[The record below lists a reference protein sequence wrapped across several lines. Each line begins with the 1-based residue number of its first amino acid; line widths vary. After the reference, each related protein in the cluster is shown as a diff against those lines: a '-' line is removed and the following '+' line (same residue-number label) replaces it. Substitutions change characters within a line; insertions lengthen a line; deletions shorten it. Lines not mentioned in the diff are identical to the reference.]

1 MSLVRSF
8 TKRARAHTRGTEEP
22 SLPRSCNVRYTP
34 GTINRAKISLPT
46 ELISTTNVH
55 ALNAPDIRKISADLS
70 STKSSA
76 DSVLSENDFSSIDK
90 GFLSADNSSSTDL
103 SPITPITPF
112 SEMMQDPT
120 TKDFFSSNPV
130 IASTAS
136 TPSTEPVPAIPSRAP
151 SHSKKAHVELNR
163 QRSFQRSM
171 SPPPTN
177 IAEPAQTN
185 VRDTRDMFS
194 QKVSEPSSHPFSRE
208 LAKVEEVAE
217 RFGATTAILDDEENE
232 MMAKG
237 LQKFSVDDYLAEI
250 TGLTGGVYDDRLN
263 INPWA
268 Y

>member
-1 MSLVRSF
+1 
-8 TKRARAHTRGTEEP
+8 
-22 SLPRSCNVRYTP
+22 
-34 GTINRAKISLPT
+34 
-46 ELISTTNVH
+46 
-55 ALNAPDIRKISADLS
+55 
-70 STKSSA
+70 
-76 DSVLSENDFSSIDK
+76 
-90 GFLSADNSSSTDL
+90 
-103 SPITPITPF
+103 
-112 SEMMQDPT
+112 
-120 TKDFFSSNPV
+120 
-130 IASTAS
+130 
-136 TPSTEPVPAIPSRAP
+136 
-151 SHSKKAHVELNR
+151 
-163 QRSFQRSM
+163 M